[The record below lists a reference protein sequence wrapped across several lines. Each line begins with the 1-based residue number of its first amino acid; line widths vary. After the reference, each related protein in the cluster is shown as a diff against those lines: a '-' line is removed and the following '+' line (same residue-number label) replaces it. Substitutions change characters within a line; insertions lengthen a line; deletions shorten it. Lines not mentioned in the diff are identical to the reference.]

1 MLAKL
6 ETRHFCLK
14 EEKINKESF
23 FLILLKMPKV
33 LPSSLSSKYSMSL
46 LQSGSQLL
54 SQTCLLMHILK
65 GVLYCSIE
73 MVANSFAQRV
83 GLAPQ
88 EP

>member
-33 LPSSLSSKYSMSL
+33 LPSSLSSKYSVSVAEWITITESDL
-46 LQSGSQLL
+46 F
-54 SQTCLLMHILK
+54 TYAYFERI
-65 GVLYCSIE
+65 LYCSIE